1 MFKEIED
8 YWGAESATRSGM
20 YGALGYAVYIVFSGV
35 MMVLDLAGIRFSWL
49 PGNVQTFLLAILGA
63 QLAVAALAAY
73 RFSMGKGLI
82 PGSITLGL
90 LVLNLAVSIFNGM
103 IPGIIWW
110 VLFIAIIV
118 GLVNGIHGAWAMR
131 TMQHPGDVTET
142 FE

>member
-8 YWGAESATRSGM
+8 YWGAEKATRSGM
-20 YGALGYAVYIVFSGV
+20 YGALGYAVFVVFSGV
-35 MMVLDLAGIRFSWL
+35 MMVLDLGGIQFSWL
-49 PGNVQTFLLAILGA
+49 PENVQIFLLLILGA
-63 QLAVAALAAY
+63 QLGVAALAAY

-82 PGSITLGL
+82 PGSITLGI

-110 VLFIAIIV
+110 VAFIAIII

-131 TMQHPGDVTET
+131 TMQHPGDVTEP

>member
-8 YWGAESATRSGM
+8 YWGAEAATRSGM
-20 YGALGYAVYIVFSGV
+20 YGALGYAAYIVFTGV
-35 MMVLDLAGIRFSWL
+35 MLLLELAGIRFSLL
-49 PGNVQTFLLAILGA
+49 PSGMQTFLLLFLAA
-63 QLAVAALAAY
+63 QLGVAALAAY

-82 PGSITLGL
+82 PGSITLGI
-90 LVLNLAVSIFNGM
+90 LVLNLFVSIINGM

-110 VLFIAIIV
+110 ILFIAIIV

-131 TMQHPGDVTET
+131 SMQHPGDVTEP

>member
-20 YGALGYAVYIVFSGV
+20 YGALGYAVLIVFSGAL
-35 MMVLDLAGIRFSWL
+35 MVLDLAGIRFSWL
-49 PGNVQTFLLAILGA
+49 DGGMQAFLLAILGA
-63 QLAVAALAAY
+63 QLGLAALAAY

-82 PGSITLGL
+82 PGSLTLAI
-90 LVLNLAVSIFNGM
+90 LVLNLAVSLLNGA

-110 VLFIAIIV
+110 VAYIAIII

-131 TMQHPGDVTET
+131 TMQHPGDAAET

>member
-8 YWGAESATRSGM
+8 YWGAERATRSGM
-20 YGALGYAVYIVFSGV
+20 YGALGYAVYIVFTGV
-35 MMVLDLAGIRFSWL
+35 MMVLDLAGIQFSWL
-49 PGNVQTFLLAILGA
+49 PGNVQAFLLVILGA
-63 QLAVAALAAY
+63 QLGVAALAAY

-82 PGSITLGL
+82 PGSITLAI

>member
-8 YWGAESATRSGM
+8 YWGAERATRSGM
-20 YGALGYAVYIVFSGV
+20 YGALGYAVFVVFSGV
-35 MMVLDLAGIRFSWL
+35 MMVLDLGGIQFSWL
-49 PGNVQTFLLAILGA
+49 PENVQIFLLLFLGA
-63 QLAVAALAAY
+63 QLGVAVLAAY

-82 PGSITLGL
+82 PGSITLGI

-110 VLFIAIIV
+110 VAFIAIII

-131 TMQHPGDVTET
+131 TMQHPGDVTEP

>member
-8 YWGAESATRSGM
+8 YWGAEAATRSGM
-20 YGALGYAVYIVFSGV
+20 FGALGYCGYMVFVGIL
-35 MMVLDLAGIRFSWL
+35 MVLDRAGIPFSL
-49 PGNVQTFLLAILGA
+49 LTSTAQTLMLAILGA
-63 QLAVAALAAY
+63 QFAVSALAAY

-82 PGSITLGL
+82 PGSITLVI
-90 LVLNLAVSIFNGM
+90 LVLNLFVSVINGM

-110 VLFIAIIV
+110 ILFIAIII